1 MRIKQA
7 DVLQYLR
14 QPGQYDSLDLAEASK
29 LFKAA
34 MRVAP
39 MSRIEVIKVP
49 NGSDIYRVTV
59 VESSWG

>member
-1 MRIKQA
+1 MNHTNIT
-7 DVLQYLR
+7 
-14 QPGQYDSLDLAEASK
+14 PGQYDSLDLAEASK

-39 MSRIEVIKVP
+39 MSRIEIIKVA

-59 VESSWG
+59 VESSWV

>member
-1 MRIKQA
+1 MSNTIT
-7 DVLQYLR
+7 
-14 QPGQYDSLDLAEASK
+14 PGQYDSLDLAEASK

-49 NGSDIYRVTV
+49 NGSDVYRVTV
-59 VESSWG
+59 VASSWN

>member
-1 MRIKQA
+1 MNTINPNHYETA
-7 DVLQYLR
+7 VATET
-14 QPGQYDSLDLAEASK
+14 LDAEEARK

-34 MRVAP
+34 MRNCP

-59 VESSWG
+59 VESSWS